1 MFLPSSIMGEWQKEQ
16 RTLQG
21 RWWDMDFEEGSYH
34 SRPWWPEVKFM
45 SVLWKIAA
53 HWKGAAGIGVLVSI
67 RW

>member
-34 SRPWWPEVKFM
+34 SRP
-45 SVLWKIAA
+45 VLF
-53 HWKGAAGIGVLVSI
+53 VSEFV
-67 RW
+67 W